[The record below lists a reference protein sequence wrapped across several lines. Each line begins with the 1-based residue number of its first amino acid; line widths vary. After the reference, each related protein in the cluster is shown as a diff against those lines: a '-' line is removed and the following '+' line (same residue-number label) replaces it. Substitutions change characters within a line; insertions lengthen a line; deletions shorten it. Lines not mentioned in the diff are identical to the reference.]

1 MIAKPPTKK
10 GQICEKIDSDTEQK
24 SEDVFI
30 VVDDPTLFTDD
41 DKITVVSLND
51 LQRNIANPDL
61 TNKTLVTKKNLNLIA
76 EDLSSYIESW
86 NSK

>member
-41 DKITVVSLND
+41 DKITVVALND